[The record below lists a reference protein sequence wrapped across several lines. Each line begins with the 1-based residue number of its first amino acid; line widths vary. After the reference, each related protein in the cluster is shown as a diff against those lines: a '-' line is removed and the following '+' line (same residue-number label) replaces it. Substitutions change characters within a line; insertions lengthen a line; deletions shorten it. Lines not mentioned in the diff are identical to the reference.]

1 MESSELS
8 LRYLNAAQVDTPLGK
23 LADLVLL
30 SPTDEALGHVSGV
43 VIDPAEREVCYFIV
57 ESRQWLKTRR
67 YLLPLAQA
75 RMDAGRKALHLE
87 LEADD
92 LHRLPEVQADTF
104 PFFSDDDL
112 ISALFS
118 SHAA

>member
-1 MESSELS
+1 MESAEPG
-8 LRYLNAAQVDTPLGK
+8 LRYLNAAQVDTPVGK
-23 LADLVLL
+23 LADLELV
-30 SPTDEALGHVSGV
+30 SPTDQALGHVSGV
-43 VIDPAEREVCYFIV
+43 IIDPAEREVCYFVI
-57 ESRQWLKTRR
+57 ESRRWLKTRQ
-67 YLLPLAQA
+67 YLLPLSQA

-118 SHAA
+118 PRAA